1 MQFSNNIDI
10 ISKVFVLIVHL
21 LDQIHNRIRRVW
33 MDFPWFT
40 SSASVKLKSWLIFSL
55 CILSIVIS
63 IFFSCK
69 FGMNKQWFVK
79 KNHLSLSKLKDLCN
93 DVIVSIDNITNVYF
107 FICCQNKRIMAV
119 TCSTDYGTE
128 YNLMSRTQGGVRR
141 YVCTCNGKSTLFSGG
156 TSCYLNYW
164 ICPLT

>member
-10 ISKVFVLIVHL
+10 ISKIFFLIVHL

-55 CILSIVIS
+55 CILSIVS
-63 IFFSCK
+63 NLEWTSN
-69 FGMNKQWFVK
+69 GSWK
-79 KNHLSLSKLKDLCN
+79 KNYSGLSKLKDLCN
-93 DVIVSIDNITNVYF
+93 DVIVRIDNIKNVYF
-107 FICCQNKRIMAV
+107 FICWQNKRIMAV
-119 TCSTDYGTE
+119 TCSTDHGTE
-128 YNLMSRTQGGVRR
+128 YNLLSTIQGGVRR
-141 YVCTCNGKSTLFSGG
+141 YVCTCDGKSTLFSGG

-164 ICPLT
+164 ICPLTT

>member
-40 SSASVKLKSWLIFSL
+40 SSASVKLKSRLMYIINCNLNIFL
-55 CILSIVIS
+55 LQIWNEQAMVR
-63 IFFSCK
+63 
-69 FGMNKQWFVK
+69 G
-79 KNHLSLSKLKDLCN
+79 KNHSSLSKLKDLCN
-93 DVIVSIDNITNVYF
+93 DVIFSIDNITNVYF

-156 TSCYLNYW
+156 SSCYLNYW
-164 ICPLT
+164 ICPLTT

>member
-1 MQFSNNIDI
+1 M
-10 ISKVFVLIVHL
+10 FVLIVHL

-33 MDFPWFT
+33 MDFSWFT
-40 SSASVKLKSWLIFSL
+40 SSASVKLKSWLFFMHIINCNLNIFL
-55 CILSIVIS
+55 VQIWNEQAMVR
-63 IFFSCK
+63 
-69 FGMNKQWFVK
+69 G
-79 KNHLSLSKLKDLCN
+79 KNYSSLSELKDLCN

-107 FICCQNKRIMAV
+107 FICWQNKRIMAV

-164 ICPLT
+164 ICPLTT